1 MRVERG
7 FGSGDGT
14 GVNVLYLIPY
24 PRFAS
29 QHNGVGGHVIHAFSV
44 TRALAKAGFRV
55 RILAE
60 ERIDM
65 LAGGDSSPVAGD
77 VAEGAPDNISSRLLG
92 GDSSPVE
99 ASQANPSLGII
110 PLESTSLIQRV
121 RWGRKFVDAVRREI
135 QQYPP
140 EFVYARYS
148 AGFMNWLP
156 ALKRACGS
164 VPLVLEVNSF
174 KSQRLPMLKHPEGYF
189 LMSADVLIAVS
200 KVVWQ
205 GIHDRWGDALS
216 GKTQVVT
223 NGVDPGRFPNWE
235 AVSERKTGDVVR
247 MGYTGLIESWYDLD
261 LVAEAFLEASRLT
274 DRSMELHFYGDGPY
288 LSELQARFGSY
299 GGWVDG
305 EGGWSGGGRGSLAG
319 GEGSLAGGE
328 GSHEGA
334 ESPLRA
340 TQQTNLLTRK
350 PKIIFHG
357 AKPYAEMPEIMSGMD
372 LLVNAE
378 SPAKAYTSPIK
389 LMEYMASGRPVLSAR
404 TPQCEA
410 MLGKNEEHGWLY
422 DLGDRDSF
430 VKAFQRWMDTPH
442 SEQVAKTQA
451 AREYVATNHTWDQ
464 RLQDILKCIRA
475 SGSRAI

>member
-55 RILAE
+55 RILTE

-77 VAEGAPDNISSRLLG
+77 VAEGAPDNDSSRLLG
-92 GDSSPVE
+92 GGSSPVE
-99 ASQANPSLGII
+99 ASRANPSLGII

-235 AVSERKTGDVVR
+235 AVSERETGDIVR

-261 LVAEAFLEASRLT
+261 LVAEAFLEASRLA
-274 DRSMELHFYGDGPY
+274 DRWMELHFYGDGPY
-288 LSELQARFGSY
+288 LSELQARFGAY
-299 GGWVDG
+299 GGGVDG
-305 EGGWSGGGRGSLAG
+305 EGSR
-319 GEGSLAGGE
+319 
-328 GSHEGA
+328 EGA
-334 ESPLRA
+334 ESPLSVVQR
-340 TQQTNLLTRK
+340 TDSSTRK
-350 PKIIFHG
+350 PKIILHG
-357 AKPYAEMPEIMSGMD
+357 AKPYTEMPEIMSGMD

-442 SEQVAKTQA
+442 SEQVAKTRA